1 MAGEEYDKQT
11 LADYFAE
18 LSRDIAAQKQRVGG
32 DWAVATVVFSR
43 EIRDMMRSGCH
54 VSGCV
59 DDLLLSREILG
70 PDLVFIHL
78 KMNKEDQHKRLMERH
93 DGNEEFVQQMEV
105 REREVHGATDRVVV
119 RTLRRSW
126 RGAGTT
132 PT

>member
-1 MAGEEYDKQT
+1 M
-11 LADYFAE
+11 
-18 LSRDIAAQKQRVGG
+18 
-32 DWAVATVVFSR
+32 
-43 EIRDMMRSGCH
+43 
-54 VSGCV
+54 
-59 DDLLLSREILG
+59 SREILG

-78 KMNKEDQHKRLMERH
+78 KMSKEDQHKRLMERH

-126 RGAGTT
+126 RGAGMT

>member
-54 VSGCV
+54 VSGCG
-59 DDLLLSREILG
+59 DDLLCLG
-70 PDLVFIHL
+70 
-78 KMNKEDQHKRLMERH
+78 
-93 DGNEEFVQQMEV
+93 
-105 REREVHGATDRVVV
+105 
-119 RTLRRSW
+119 RSW
-126 RGAGTT
+126 ARTWSSST
-132 PT
+132 

>member
-1 MAGEEYDKQT
+1 M
-11 LADYFAE
+11 
-18 LSRDIAAQKQRVGG
+18 
-32 DWAVATVVFSR
+32 
-43 EIRDMMRSGCH
+43 
-54 VSGCV
+54 
-59 DDLLLSREILG
+59 SREILG

-78 KMNKEDQHKRLMERH
+78 KMGKEDQHKRLMERH

-132 PT
+132 RT